1 MYRYNYM
8 GPRGRRTG
16 HGGFLPGFLLGLVGL
31 MFGGWVVLAVLGAI
45 LGVFAMVLGPMIG
58 VFASG
63 VSWIFNTIFSGS
75 GFAVGLV
82 IGLIWYFS
90 RKNRNNSSR
99 NDDEYDDEEE
109 YTETRHY
116 NSCDT

>member
-31 MFGGWVVLAVLGAI
+31 MFGGWVVLAVFGVI
-45 LGVFAMVLGPMIG
+45 LGVLAMFVGPMIG
-58 VFASG
+58 IFASG
-63 VSWIFNTIFSGS
+63 ISWIFNSIFSGS
-75 GFAVGLV
+75 GFALGIV
-82 IGLIWYFS
+82 IGLVWYFTNKK
-90 RKNRNNSSR
+90 KNSSSR
-99 NDDEYDDEEE
+99 NDEYDDEEE

-116 NSCDT
+116 NSYGA

>member
-31 MFGGWVVLAVLGAI
+31 MFGGWVVLAVFGAI

-63 VSWIFNTIFSGS
+63 VNWIFNTIFSGS
-75 GFAVGLV
+75 GFALGIV
-82 IGLIWYFS
+82 IGLVWYFTN
-90 RKNRNNSSR
+90 KKKNNSSR
-99 NDDEYDDEEE
+99 NDDDDEEE
-109 YTETRHY
+109 YFETGHY
-116 NSCDT
+116 NSYGA

>member
-31 MFGGWVVLAVLGAI
+31 MFGGWVVLAVFGAI
-45 LGVFAMVLGPMIG
+45 LGVLAMFVGPMIG

-63 VSWIFNTIFSGS
+63 ISWIFNSIFSGS
-75 GFAVGLV
+75 GFALGIV
-82 IGLIWYFS
+82 IGLVWYFTN
-90 RKNRNNSSR
+90 KKKNNSSR
-99 NDDEYDDEEE
+99 NDDDNEEE
-109 YTETRHY
+109 YFETRHY
-116 NSCDT
+116 NSYGA

>member
-31 MFGGWVVLAVLGAI
+31 MFGGWVVLAVFGAI
-45 LGVFAMVLGPMIG
+45 LGILAMFVGPMIG

-63 VSWIFNTIFSGS
+63 ISWIFNSIFSGS
-75 GFAVGLV
+75 GFALGIV
-82 IGLIWYFS
+82 IGLVWYFTN
-90 RKNRNNSSR
+90 KKKNNSSR
-99 NDDEYDDEEE
+99 NDDDDEEE
-109 YTETRHY
+109 YFETRHY
-116 NSCDT
+116 NSYGA